1 MNKAELIEAVT
12 ARVGD
17 KRTATAAVEA
27 VLAAVQRTVTAGE
40 KVALSGFG
48 VFEKVERA
56 ARTARNPAT
65 GAAVQL
71 AATSVPRFRPG
82 QGFKDVVT
90 GAREL
95 PAEPEPGTVPPAPR
109 APIVRRSAPVAV
121 EAAAVVEAVVE
132 APIRA
137 AVKAVKAV
145 TAPAAKKAAPA
156 AKKAAA
162 PAKKAAPAAK
172 RAAATAKKAAPA
184 AKKAAPAKVTKGKA
198 KSEPKSATKGK
209 KDTKKGKKK

>member
-1 MNKAELIEAVT
+1 VNKAELIEAVT

-27 VLAAVQRTVTAGE
+27 VLAVVQRTVTAGE

-95 PAEPEPGTVPPAPR
+95 LAEPAAGSAPLTPR
-109 APIVRRSAPVAV
+109 APVVRRTAPVAV
-121 EAAAVVEAVVE
+121 EAAAVAEAVVE
-132 APIRA
+132 APVRA

-145 TAPAAKKAAPA
+145 SALAKKPAPAAKKP
-156 AKKAAA
+156 
-162 PAKKAAPAAK
+162 
-172 RAAATAKKAAPA
+172 
-184 AKKAAPAKVTKGKA
+184 APAKVTKVTKVTKVKVKA
-198 KSEPKSATKGK
+198 KPEPKAAAKGK
-209 KDTKKGKKK
+209 KNAKKGKEK